1 MLTRR
6 PPRSRKGRRFPSET
20 DRPGLTLFEMLIVL
34 ALLGT
39 AMAVSWPAVQRLA
52 SRQNLAQAAETARI
66 RLLAVRI
73 HAIEQGM
80 PYQFRFEPG
89 GSRFVILPG
98 DSANEPTLPPGGGT
112 VRLPVASGKLPG
124 KVQFDPLQMGT
135 VGGGMILE
143 TRFAELPDSRDLAV
157 INWSPPIVFE
167 ADGSTNDQTIQL
179 SEPSSEVVFRLAIRG
194 LTGGILITRDSGS
207 GSDSG
212 GGTGGTP

>member
-1 MLTRR
+1 MTKCRL
-6 PPRSRKGRRFPSET
+6 PRSGGRRRFPLGT
-20 DRPGLTLFEMLIVL
+20 GRAGLTLFEILVVL
-34 ALLGT
+34 ALLAT

-66 RLLAVRI
+66 RLLAARI

-89 GSRFVILPG
+89 GGRFCILPG
-98 DSANEPTLPPGGGT
+98 DSATEPPVAPGGGT

-124 KVQFDPLQMGT
+124 KVQFDPLEMGT

-143 TRFAELPDSRDLAV
+143 TRFVGLPDARDLAV

-179 SEPSSEVVFRLAIRG
+179 SEPSTGVIYRLALRG
-194 LTGGILITRDSGS
+194 LTGGILISRDTGS
-207 GSDSG
+207 EDQK
-212 GGTGGTP
+212 